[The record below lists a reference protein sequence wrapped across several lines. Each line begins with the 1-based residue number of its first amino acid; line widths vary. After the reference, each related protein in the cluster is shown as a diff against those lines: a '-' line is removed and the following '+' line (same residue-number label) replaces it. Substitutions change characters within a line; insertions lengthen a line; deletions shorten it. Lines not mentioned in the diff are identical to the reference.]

1 MTNKSAKEK
10 KLLSLLP
17 HNYRKIA
24 AKAFNWPFLI
34 SLILVFLFLLNFTRP
49 LSEWEKEK
57 NCLLKNKH
65 CFSARLYLTR
75 VLLSQNEFNKAK
87 KEIAFLEKNISL
99 LNQEE
104 KEEFQEVSR
113 RYQHATRE
121 GLEILIKKW
130 QSFLKKHPR
139 YKIGWLYLT
148 AYQEKLGLYQ
158 DAQESKEKL
167 KKIDPGF

>member
-1 MTNKSAKEK
+1 MANSSVKAK
-10 KLLSLLP
+10 KLLSFLP

-34 SLILVFLFLLNFTRP
+34 SLILAFLFLLNFTRP
-49 LSEWEKEK
+49 LSKWEKEK

-65 CFSARLYLTR
+65 CFSAHLYLAQ

-87 KEIAFLEKNISL
+87 EEIAFLEKNTSL
-99 LNQEE
+99 LSQEE
-104 KEEFQEVSR
+104 KKELQKISC

-121 GLEILIKKW
+121 GLEALIKKW

-158 DAQESKEKL
+158 DAQESKRRL
-167 KKIDPGF
+167 KEIDPGF